1 LKLFPLVL
9 CTSLLLP
16 AQNLQEFAKHV
27 SEFTLPNG
35 LHFIVCERHQ
45 APVVS
50 FHTYV
55 NAGAVDDPTGKT
67 GLAHMFEHMAF
78 KGIESIGSTNWPEE
92 KKALEQVERTYTRL
106 EQERDKGPRADNKQI
121 AKLEDEVKAAMDKAN
136 SFVEQ
141 NLYPRL
147 IEENGGVGM
156 NASTGEDSTN
166 YFYNLPANRV
176 ELWFLLESGRFLRP
190 VFREFYKER
199 DVVREERRMRTES
212 DPQGKLAE
220 AFTATAIQ
228 AHPYRRPPVGWA
240 SDIENL
246 RLGDAEAFFNTYYVP
261 GNITISIVGDV
272 NPADMKRM
280 AERYFGPI
288 PKKPLPSPVLTV
300 EPPQEGPK
308 QLEIESASQPIEFIA
323 YKRPDQYSKDDP
335 TFDVIASILSGGRTG
350 LLYKDLVRD
359 KKIALAAGADAT
371 YPGGKY
377 PGLFLCYLVPG
388 LGKSLAENEK
398 AFYAVLD
405 RLRKDPID
413 EASLKRVKAKTRGAL
428 IRQLDSNS
436 GLAQLL
442 SNAYANYGD
451 WRKVFTDLDE
461 VDKVNAQDVQRVANQ
476 YFTDSNRTA
485 GWLVAPKV
493 APKETAAKQNAT
505 GGAQ

>member
-1 LKLFPLVL
+1 MKLLSLLF
-9 CTSLLLP
+9 CTSLLP
-16 AQNLQEFAKHV
+16 AQNLQEFAKKV
-27 SEFTLPNG
+27 TEFTLPNG

-55 NAGAVDDPTGKT
+55 NAGAVDDPGGKT
-67 GLAHMFEHMAF
+67 GIAHMFEHMAF
-78 KGIESIGSTNWPEE
+78 KGTESIGSTNWPEE
-92 KKALEQVERTYTRL
+92 KKALEAVERAYDRL
-106 EQERDKGPRADNKQI
+106 DQERDKGPRADKDRI
-121 AKLEDEVKAAMDKAN
+121 AKLDDEVKAAMEKAN
-136 SFVEQ
+136 SYVEQ

-176 ELWFLLESGRFLRP
+176 ELWFLLESGRFIRP

-199 DVVREERRMRTES
+199 DVVREERRMRSES
-212 DPQGKLAE
+212 DAQGKLAE
-220 AFTATAIQ
+220 LFTATAIE

-240 SDIENL
+240 TDIENL
-246 RLGDAEAFFNTYYVP
+246 RLHDAEAFFNKYYVP
-261 GNITISIVGDV
+261 GNITLSIVGDV
-272 NPADMKRM
+272 KPADMQRL

-288 PKKPLPSPVLTV
+288 PKKPLPSPVVTV

-308 QLEIESASQPIEFIA
+308 QVQLESASQPIEFIA
-323 YKRPDQYSKDDP
+323 YKRPDQYSKDDVV
-335 TFDVIASILSGGRTG
+335 FDMISGLLSGGRTG

-377 PGLFLCYLVPG
+377 PGLFLCYLVPS
-388 LGKSLAENEK
+388 LGKSLEENEK

-413 EASLKRVKAKTRGAL
+413 EASLKRVKTKTRASL
-428 IRQLDSNS
+428 IRQLDSNA

-442 SNAYANYGD
+442 SSTYADYGD
-451 WRKVFTDLDE
+451 WRKMFTDLDE
-461 VDKVNAQDVQRVANQ
+461 MDRVTTKDVQRVATQ
-476 YFTDSNRTA
+476 YFSDQNRTS
-485 GWLVAPKV
+485 GWLTAPKG
-493 APKETAAKQNAT
+493 EAK
-505 GGAQ
+505 